1 MRYAAEW
8 KGISSKMQDQR
19 SLLAQ
24 FLRFSSA
31 TVASLMV
38 FSLYSIVDG
47 LFVAK
52 GVGDYAMAAV
62 NLAVPFTN
70 VMFSIAVT
78 FAVGT
83 STILSIY
90 LGQGNREHAN
100 RLFSQNL
107 VLLVII
113 GLTITALV
121 LVFLEPFALLLGAE
135 EETLGYT
142 MSYLRGLAPFAICFI
157 VSYNLE
163 ILVKTDGRPML
174 AILTVCIGCL
184 TNCVLDYVAI
194 FVLNWGAWGAAFATG
209 LSQLLTCVIY
219 ITHFLGKHTTFHLV
233 RFRPEGSIY
242 RRLIPIGLADGVT
255 ELCNGVMI
263 FLFNHVILRCIGTDG
278 LVSYTIIAYT
288 NTLVVNIMLGVSQGS
303 QPLVSFQ
310 YGRKDSEKY
319 RRLLRYGLITVAIM
333 TAVCFAG
340 IFLLAPQLVHIF
352 LGSEKPLLNAS
363 STGALRRYAL
373 SYLLVGFNIDTVIY
387 GYVMTAVVGYTVD
400 MIMAGNQQS
409 SQVLIVTHD
418 YEKMADA
425 IVQNIHRGVTLLDS
439 QGWYTKE
446 RSKVVM
452 VVCRKRETATIL
464 KFVKTIDPN
473 AFMSVG
479 SVMGVYGKGF
489 QAISKP

>member
-1 MRYAAEW
+1 MRYAAKW
-8 KGISSKMQDQR
+8 KGISSKMQNQR

-107 VLLVII
+107 VLLAII

-219 ITHFLGKHTTFHLV
+219 ITHFFGKHTTFHLV

-278 LVSYTIIAYT
+278 LVS
-288 NTLVVNIMLGVSQGS
+288 
-303 QPLVSFQ
+303 FQ
-310 YGRKDSEKY
+310 YGRKDPEKY

-352 LGSEKPLLNAS
+352 LGSEKPLLNAA

-373 SYLLVGFNIDTVIY
+373 SYLLVGFNILM
-387 GYVMTAVVGYTVD
+387 GGFLTAVERPRSALCISMGRGLVLQ
-400 MIMAGNQQS
+400 AGALLLLAVLWGGS
-409 SQVLIVTHD
+409 SIWFAPLCSELLCFAIALILMRRFRRD
-418 YEKMADA
+418 
-425 IVQNIHRGVTLLDS
+425 
-439 QGWYTKE
+439 
-446 RSKVVM
+446 
-452 VVCRKRETATIL
+452 TA
-464 KFVKTIDPN
+464 
-473 AFMSVG
+473 A
-479 SVMGVYGKGF
+479 
-489 QAISKP
+489 

>member
-107 VLLVII
+107 VLLAII

-219 ITHFLGKHTTFHLV
+219 ITHFFGKHTTFHLV

-310 YGRKDSEKY
+310 YGRKDPEKY

-352 LGSEKPLLNAS
+352 LGSEKPLLNAA

-373 SYLLVGFNIDTVIY
+373 SYLLVGFNIFAS
-387 GYVMTAVVGYTVD
+387 GFFTALNNGAISAAISFLRTLVF
-400 MIMAGNQQS
+400 QS
-409 SQVLIVTHD
+409 GAVLLLPL
-418 YEKMADA
+418 
-425 IVQNIHRGVTLLDS
+425 LLDVDGIWWAITAAECFAFLIS
-439 QGWYTKE
+439 
-446 RSKVVM
+446 VVFL
-452 VVCRKRETATIL
+452 VAKRN
-464 KFVKTIDPN
+464 KYHY
-473 AFMSVG
+473 M
-479 SVMGVYGKGF
+479 
-489 QAISKP
+489 

>member
-1 MRYAAEW
+1 
-8 KGISSKMQDQR
+8 MQNQR

-62 NLAVPFTN
+62 NLSVPFTN

-107 VLLVII
+107 VLLAII

-209 LSQLLTCVIY
+209 LSQLLTCIIY
-219 ITHFLGKHTTFHLV
+219 VTHFFGKHTTFHLV

-310 YGRKDSEKY
+310 YGRPGEVPPAAAVRPDHRSHHDSGLLCRYFPAGPAAGTYLPRLREASAE
-319 RRLLRYGLITVAIM
+319 RRLHRGAAAIRSIVSAGGLQHPHGRLPDGGGAAPLRPVHLHGPGTGATGRGAAPAGGALGRQQHLVRPPLLG
-333 TAVCFAG
+333 TAVFCHG
-340 IFLLAPQLVHIF
+340 
-352 LGSEKPLLNAS
+352 
-363 STGALRRYAL
+363 
-373 SYLLVGFNIDTVIY
+373 
-387 GYVMTAVVGYTVD
+387 
-400 MIMAGNQQS
+400 
-409 SQVLIVTHD
+409 
-418 YEKMADA
+418 
-425 IVQNIHRGVTLLDS
+425 
-439 QGWYTKE
+439 
-446 RSKVVM
+446 
-452 VVCRKRETATIL
+452 
-464 KFVKTIDPN
+464 IDPHAPLPPGYDGVN
-473 AFMSVG
+473 AAAKS
-479 SVMGVYGKGF
+479 
-489 QAISKP
+489 I